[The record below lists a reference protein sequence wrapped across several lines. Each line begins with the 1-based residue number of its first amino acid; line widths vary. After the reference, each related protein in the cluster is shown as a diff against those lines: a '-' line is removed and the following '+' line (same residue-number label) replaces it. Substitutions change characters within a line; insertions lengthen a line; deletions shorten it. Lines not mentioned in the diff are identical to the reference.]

1 MDNSLPSVDD
11 VIRAITGQSPRQ
23 SVDEIMGAVNQ
34 LLEIEV
40 ENRTL
45 TGDLRGGGLRRRRI
59 QPTHLRALGMA
70 ILIATIETSRLG
82 LTLEADMRRLRNPP
96 SDNRVPPIRLG
107 KI

>member
-45 TGDLRGGGLRRRRI
+45 TGDLRGGGSSSP
-59 QPTHLRALGMA
+59 QDPTHSSSSAGNGN
-70 ILIATIETSRLG
+70 T
-82 LTLEADMRRLRNPP
+82 DCDHRN
-96 SDNRVPPIRLG
+96 L
-107 KI
+107 

>member
-45 TGDLRGGGLRRRRI
+45 TGDLRGGVFVAAGSN
-59 QPTHLRALGMA
+59 P
-70 ILIATIETSRLG
+70 LIFERW
-82 LTLEADMRRLRNPP
+82 EWQY
-96 SDNRVPPIRLG
+96 
-107 KI
+107 

>member
-45 TGDLRGGGLRRRRI
+45 TGDLRGGGVFVAAGSN
-59 QPTHLRALGMA
+59 P
-70 ILIATIETSRLG
+70 LIFERW
-82 LTLEADMRRLRNPP
+82 EWQY
-96 SDNRVPPIRLG
+96 
-107 KI
+107 